1 MPQNEDMGGIKIVDV
16 NARNVVFHSG
26 EVVRIACYYVTDD
39 SLPVNALN
47 QEKALIPAG
56 LAANTN
62 NLFCV
67 GLTVSIIL

>member
-1 MPQNEDMGGIKIVDV
+1 MPQNEDKSGIKSVDV
-16 NARNVVFHSG
+16 NFSNVVFHSA
-26 EVVRIACYYVTDD
+26 ELVRIACYYETDD

-47 QEKALIPAG
+47 QEKTLIPAG
-56 LAANTN
+56 LAANPN